1 MILFYILFAVLTDGH
16 TLAPS
21 VTEFQPTQGR
31 GLRLQQHR
39 KLEPEPIDAYIIAP
53 PEEYSRVK
61 LMLDKLAWAVVFTP
75 HQVEPVKSE
84 KPCHKH
90 DNYYVRLQR
99 GCWLAHQGI
108 WSNITA
114 SGKVGFVVEDD
125 ATIVAAPEAVGNRL
139 REAAAAARAS
149 RVPAYLNVGHEWNNE
164 TGIQPGGLFATT
176 AYFINP
182 MAAKMG
188 LGLDSCGKETLAP
201 LAKNGTRLLGSQWA
215 NIDVVWYRFMC
226 CDPANS
232 LNDTTFYINQQL
244 REGQFTYGPMCETR
258 GPVRCTWYDS
268 LDAVTS
274 CPLCSGGGL
283 FVQNKTIAH
292 TPKPP

>member
-1 MILFYILFAVLTDGH
+1 MLFVHFLSSLQFLRRSTAGGIVPNNR
-16 TLAPS
+16 APQ
-21 VTEFQPTQGR
+21 QPQ
-31 GLRLQQHR
+31 
-39 KLEPEPIDAYIIAP
+39 IC
-53 PEEYSRVK
+53 
-61 LMLDKLAWAVVFTP
+61 P
-75 HQVEPVKSE
+75 H
-84 KPCHKH
+84 
-90 DNYYVRLQR
+90 L
-99 GCWLAHQGI
+99 
-108 WSNITA
+108 
-114 SGKVGFVVEDD
+114 
-125 ATIVAAPEAVGNRL
+125 
-139 REAAAAARAS
+139 
-149 RVPAYLNVGHEWNNE
+149 
-164 TGIQPGGLFATT
+164 
-176 AYFINP
+176 
-182 MAAKMG
+182 G
-188 LGLDSCGKETLAP
+188 LGLGSCGKETLAP